1 MWGETASSTLLIFW
15 PWLQMSV
22 CFSVFSTCGCEEMS
36 WLGFVWRFLQ
46 MLLQFGVKKVRT
58 QIKNTREAVR
68 IENKALFNTSWVTKV
83 QIPKNTKEN
92 TKAKNKTTTRR
103 SKKYNSGIKTRN
115 MTRGNTVGHRWAQV
129 KGGKTNDGRNWNA
142 TLDTRRHNFKIRQ
155 NHKLNQD
162 KWLKSSAINLFF
174 NKH

>member
-1 MWGETASSTLLIFW
+1 MWMWGDVLAR
-15 PWLQMSV
+15 
-22 CFSVFSTCGCEEMS
+22 
-36 WLGFVWRFLQ
+36 FVWRFLK

-58 QIKNTREAVR
+58 QIKNTRKAVG

-115 MTRGNTVGHRWAQV
+115 MTRGNTAGHRWAQV

-174 NKH
+174 NKHKFVVILWNSELWWYVWSSGNYDKICACL